1 MAKGE
6 YNYEEDGPDSWF
18 LHYDQCAGSMQS
30 PINIQSAS
38 ASYSS
43 SLKPFTFN
51 NYSQSISWNIA
62 NNGDSSKKFYKSQ
75 IEIYKLTKNVR
86 EKFLIKKLLMNF
98 LI

>member
-51 NYSQSISWNIA
+51 NYSE
-62 NNGDSSKKFYKSQ
+62 KPYL
-75 IEIYKLTKNVR
+75 EIKAFL
-86 EKFLIKKLLMNF
+86 EKEYTCKMTL
-98 LI
+98 